1 MTQLIDHSYASCLQ
15 FAALFKS
22 TNNSLTTPVDMR
34 DEDNITDGDLER
46 YFCLEER
53 GMQEHTCRDF
63 DIKLDACGECDE
75 QVQNSCIASNYYS
88 GYEDCEDGEF
98 KRACMFYRFLSVT
111 CSEESGSV
119 SIRIQSGGTPDYC
132 WNTSWSENV
141 ASAHS
146 FDVTVSWNLS
156 VSEITDNNIK
166 HWEANTSQE
175 VTDILCKTTGTS
187 WENAPTPIDLTLGV
201 TFLSETY
208 LPDTLVGFALN
219 GVPFVQA
226 LDSNNEDMLYPLEV
240 GGTSR
245 PDDLTL

>member
-75 QVQNSCIASNYYS
+75 QIQNSCIASNYYS
-88 GYEDCEDGEF
+88 LYEDCEDGEV
-98 KRACMFYRFLSVT
+98 KKACMFYRFLSVT

-119 SIRIQSGGTPDYC
+119 SIRLQSGGTPDYC